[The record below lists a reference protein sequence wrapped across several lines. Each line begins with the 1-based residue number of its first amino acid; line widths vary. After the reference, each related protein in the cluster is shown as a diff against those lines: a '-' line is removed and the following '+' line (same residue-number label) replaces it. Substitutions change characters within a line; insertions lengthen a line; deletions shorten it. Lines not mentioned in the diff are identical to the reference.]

1 MKMNTIRQLQTDE
14 PASEGQ
20 SLGAPAPQSTGTTV
34 TEVSGE
40 DAVVGG
46 GGGTGKDDV
55 VNAGDLWAGDIRA
68 TGRPAG
74 VRVAIVAGKSGNADG
89 AKGDR
94 EANASSNKPCEEQ
107 PSRVP
112 ARDKQEGEDPWQRRG
127 AERAVWSEKML
138 AALENGVKGNKWF
151 SLIDKV
157 ARLDVLELAWAK
169 VQSNAGACGV
179 DGITVGFF
187 AKPGPPTLV
196 QPLLCRVGFL
206 LPRRNSTLGNRQ
218 SPVWSKVLTGE
229 PDAVIP
235 PVRFGRGSG
244 SNPLLPHPRNA

>member
-1 MKMNTIRQLQTDE
+1 MKMNTIRQLQTGE

-94 EANASSNKPCEEQ
+94 EANTTSDKPCEEQ
-107 PSRVP
+107 HSRVP
-112 ARDKQEGEDPWQRRG
+112 ARDKQEGEDPWQRYG
-127 AERAVWSEKML
+127 AERTVWSEKML
-138 AALENGVKGNKWF
+138 AALENGVKGNKRGLF
-151 SLIDKV
+151 CLEETQRSEIASL
-157 ARLDVLELAWAK
+157 RSGAK
-169 VQSNAGACGV
+169 C
-179 DGITVGFF
+179 
-187 AKPGPPTLV
+187 
-196 QPLLCRVGFL
+196 
-206 LPRRNSTLGNRQ
+206 
-218 SPVWSKVLTGE
+218 
-229 PDAVIP
+229 
-235 PVRFGRGSG
+235 
-244 SNPLLPHPRNA
+244 